1 MKVREEVELSCCCE
15 AAGTEWTL
23 VKSESCLFVFF
34 YYWVVCGG
42 KENSNC
48 LLRCPKFGN
57 QQEKRCVDC
66 ALPLARGRPLLR
78 E

>member
-34 YYWVVCGG
+34 
-42 KENSNC
+42 
-48 LLRCPKFGN
+48 LLLG
-57 QQEKRCVDC
+57 CVW
-66 ALPLARGRPLLR
+66 R
-78 E
+78 EGEL